1 MSHIFDLRAVAHAL
15 GGQVAGRDT
24 VLAPGPGHS
33 ARDRSLAVRLDSDA
47 PDGFLIFSHAGDNW
61 RACRDHV
68 RMKLGLPS
76 WQPGDGQQRIIP
88 PQRAVK
94 WDLAALEAEANEG
107 PRAWTEDELLRIA
120 PARRIWNEAQDPRRT
135 LGERYLRDGRKLDL
149 PGEMAGSVL
158 RFHPRC
164 PWRDENTGQ
173 TIFIPAL
180 IAAFVSIDDDSITA
194 VHRIRVDQPGR
205 WPRTERRMLGIVHRA
220 AVKLDAL
227 SGDTL
232 TIAEGIE
239 TGMAARQLGF
249 KPTWALGSVGAISFF
264 PLIDGLL
271 QLTILGEVGEASA
284 RAIKFSGTR
293 WRRAGRRVRVVM
305 PNDGLSD
312 MNDALIAE
320 RSAS

>member
-1 MSHIFDLRAVAHAL
+1 MRSAREIAAAL
-15 GGQVAGRDT
+15 AGQVAGPNT
-24 VLAPGPGHS
+24 VLCPGPGHS
-33 ARDRSLAVRLDSDA
+33 THDRSLAVRLDDNA
-47 PDGFLIFSHAGDNW
+47 PDGFVVHSHAGDDW

-68 RMKLGLPS
+68 RERLGLPA
-76 WQPGDGQQRIIP
+76 WEAGDGRCRTI
-88 PQRAVK
+88 PQRHVDK
-94 WDLAALEAEANEG
+94 WDLAAIEGEVNEG
-107 PRAWTEDELLRIA
+107 PRAWNEDELVRIA
-120 PARRIWNEAQDPRRT
+120 AARRIWNEAQDPRRT

-149 PGEMAGSVL
+149 PGEVAGSVL
-158 RFHPRC
+158 RFHSRC

-194 VHRIRVDQPGR
+194 VHRIRVDQPER
-205 WPRTERRMLGIVHRA
+205 WPKTERRMLGIVHRA

-227 SGDTL
+227 GGDTL
-232 TIAEGIE
+232 TIGEGIE

-249 KPTWALGSVGAISFF
+249 QPTWALGSVGAISFF

-284 RAIKFSGTR
+284 RAIKFCGTR
-293 WRRAGRRVRVVM
+293 WRRAGRRVRIVI
-305 PNDGLSD
+305 PTAGLSD

-320 RSAS
+320 RSTS

>member
-1 MSHIFDLRAVAHAL
+1 MIETHDLRKIARAL
-15 GGQVAGRDT
+15 GGDVAGCDT

-33 ARDRSLAVRLDSDA
+33 ARDRSLAVRLDHTA
-47 PDGFLIFSHAGDNW
+47 PDGFLVHSHAGDDW

-68 RMKLGLPS
+68 RERLGLPA
-76 WQPGDGQQRIIP
+76 WEAGDGRRRTI
-88 PQRAVK
+88 PQRHVDK
-94 WDLAALEAEANEG
+94 WDLAAIETEVNEG
-107 PRAWTEDELLRIA
+107 PRAWNEDELLRIA

-205 WPRTERRMLGIVHRA
+205 WPKTERRMLGIVHRA

-320 RSAS
+320 GSAS